1 MSSCP
6 QSPTLAPLAPQ
17 PSTITATESDRPQA
31 TATAVRESTI
41 SAHTPHPD
49 SQTGVHHDTRPSG
62 VSSVLQADSVMSD
75 GIDAPVNDGQT
86 LLAEWDRRGR
96 LSTRLPGT
104 QGARDSS
111 PSGARI
117 NSTIIGSSPPRA
129 RVPSQPSGEL
139 VSTTLTERQRVDE
152 ARRLHRERM
161 ANSTVHSHDQTG
173 SATDILGMDVNLVP
187 SLSRPRGGR
196 PSKQELAYRELF
208 QQGLSKEQIVDEL
221 QKRRAEETERQRTKA
236 RVRHR
241 PKAERRTPMAWT
253 LPEIQR
259 LVPLW
264 YKLGN
269 KWAEIKEIDSESP
282 EPQLER
288 RTQVDLKDKMRQLT
302 KWMSK

>member
-1 MSSCP
+1 MS
-6 QSPTLAPLAPQ
+6 
-17 PSTITATESDRPQA
+17 EVDRP
-31 TATAVRESTI
+31 V
-41 SAHTPHPD
+41 D
-49 SQTGVHHDTRPSG
+49 
-62 VSSVLQADSVMSD
+62 
-75 GIDAPVNDGQT
+75 DGQT

-111 PSGARI
+111 LSGVRV
-117 NSTIIGSSPPRA
+117 NSTIIGSSPPPA
-129 RVPSQPSGEL
+129 RERSEPSGEQIP
-139 VSTTLTERQRVDE
+139 TTLTERQRVDE
-152 ARRLHRERM
+152 ARRAHRERM
-161 ANSTVHSHDQTG
+161 ADSTVPSHDQPR
-173 SATDILGMDVNLVP
+173 SATEILGMDVNMIP

-208 QQGLSKEQIVDEL
+208 QQGLSKEQIADEL
-221 QKRRAEETERQRTKA
+221 RKRQAEEIERQRSTKA

-241 PKAERRTPMAWT
+241 PKGERRVPIPWT
-253 LPEIQR
+253 LPEIRR

-269 KWAEIKEIDSESP
+269 RWAEIKEIDRVSP

-302 KWMSK
+302 GWMKKLNIEVPVVFGQMAIEDKDLERLAAQLVRVV